1 MKTLK
6 IRSLLL
12 AIVGVCGFAFAAQA
26 AAPLVNTPIGN
37 QAKASYTDDSGVA
50 REVFSNTVVTLVTQ
64 VHGLTLEYP
73 NAKFATPGQWVYFTH
88 SVTND
93 GNGPD
98 TFDLEAEQTLAP
110 FPFESIVIYADANQ
124 DGLPDNF
131 SPISATTELA
141 PGAEFHFVVAAK
153 IPASAVLTHIASVT
167 VTAESSAFVD
177 IATTPDL
184 QRTNVDT
191 VTITNDAVF
200 TVNKSIN
207 IPSGVPGTTVTYT
220 INYTNNGS
228 AAATNFT
235 LTDQIPVGMTY
246 VAASA
251 TWSTYA
257 LSDDDDGSEAT
268 APAVSYDFNV
278 TTPGHT
284 TLVVAN
290 VAPGASGSFTF
301 QATVV
306 AGTVPGIINNQ
317 AEFEYTSNGNP
328 YEGESNIVPFT
339 VIQVPG
345 VTLTPPV
352 DPLPPI
358 PAGGTATWINVLTN
372 DGTGTDSFD
381 ITIVPGNNF
390 PDGTTFQLFQS
401 DGQTPMVDTNGNG
414 VPDTGPLAP
423 GATYNVVLKASIPID
438 APNGD
443 NGGLGYTVTKL
454 ATSFFGPLHPDGT
467 DDADD
472 FLEEITGAAVDL
484 TVNDSLPG
492 ADAGDGAGAG
502 PEVNAVVTQ
511 SANPGETTVFELFV
525 NNTGPSTDSFNLVA
539 DKDTG
544 FGAVNDLPPGWTVV
558 FRSGSANGPV
568 ITNTGPISSGGNRPV
583 FAVVSVPPGTPPG
596 AVSIYFKAESPTSE
610 ALDPLHVAVD
620 VNVIR
625 ELSIQTDNVGQTFPG
640 GSVVYEHILTNNG
653 NVTEG
658 GVDSDVTFALAN
670 VGANAAQWT
679 STVHYDANGNGII
692 DPAELPIDFAVQ
704 NLNDVRPGGIL
715 RGESIRLLV
724 KVVAPLG
731 ATDGATMATTITIA
745 TSNVADGEFDAGG
758 DFVSPAPAD
767 VANTDT
773 TNVVRG
779 DLTILKEQAISLNND
794 GVLDSAFTTA
804 QLSAP
809 PGSAIVYRLTVTNI
823 GAAAA
828 TGITVNDTVPAHTT
842 YNTAFESARFVSI
855 TGVNPVDLP
864 VVAAPVGGA
873 LVFNVGTLDPTET
886 AVMSFRVLINE

>member
-1 MKTLK
+1 MKTNK
-6 IRSLLL
+6 IRSLIW
-12 AIVGVCGFAFAAQA
+12 AVIGACGFALAAQA

-37 QAKASYTDDSGVA
+37 QAKASYTDDSGVS

-64 VHGLTLEYP
+64 VHGLTLEHP

-98 TFDLEAEQTLAP
+98 AFDLAAAQTLAP
-110 FPFESIVIYADANQ
+110 FTFESIVIYADANQ

-131 SPISATTELA
+131 TPITATTELA

-153 IPASAVLTHIASVT
+153 IPASATLTQLASVT

-177 IATTPDL
+177 IGTTPDL
-184 QRTNVDT
+184 QKTNVDT
-191 VTITNDAVF
+191 ITITNDAVF

-228 AAATNFT
+228 AAATDFT
-235 LTDQIPVGMTY
+235 LTDEIPADMVY
-246 VAASA
+246 VANSA
-251 TWSTYA
+251 RWNTYA

-268 APAVSYDFNV
+268 APAVSYDFGE
-278 TTPGHT
+278 TAAGFT

-301 QATVV
+301 QTTVA
-306 AGTVPGIINNQ
+306 AGTPPGIINNQ
-317 AEFEYTSNGNP
+317 AEFDYSSNGND
-328 YEGESNIVPFT
+328 YDGESNIVPFT

-345 VTLTPPV
+345 VTLTPPA
-352 DPLPPI
+352 LPIPAV

-372 DGTGTDSFD
+372 DGTGIDSFD
-381 ITIVPGNNF
+381 ITITPGHNF
-390 PDGTTFQLFQS
+390 PAGTTFQLFQA

-423 GATYNVVLKASIPID
+423 GATYNVVLKANIPIG

-443 NGGLGYTVTKL
+443 NGGLGYTVNKV
-454 ATSFFGPLHPDGT
+454 ATSFFGPLHPDGS

-472 FLEEITGAAVDL
+472 LLDEITGASVDL
-484 TVNDSLPG
+484 TANATLPG
-492 ADAGDGAGAG
+492 GAGAGAG
-502 PEVNAVVTQ
+502 PEVAAVVTQ
-511 SANPGETTVFELFV
+511 TANPGATTVFNLFV

-539 DKDTG
+539 DQNTV
-544 FGAVNDLPPGWTVV
+544 FGAVNDLPAGWTVV

-568 ITNTGPISSGGNRPV
+568 ITNTGPIPSGGNAPV

-596 AVSIYFKAESPTSE
+596 AVSIFFQALSPTSG
-610 ALDPLHVAVD
+610 ALDPLHAAVD
-620 VNVIR
+620 VNVVR
-625 ELSIQTDNVGQTFPG
+625 ELSIQTDNIGQTFPG

-658 GVDSDVTFALAN
+658 GADSDVTFALAN
-670 VGANAAQWT
+670 VGANSAQWT
-679 STVHYDANGNGII
+679 STVHFDANNNGII
-692 DPAELPIDFAVQ
+692 DPAELPINFAVQ
-704 NLNDVRPGGIL
+704 NLNVVRPGGLL

-745 TSNVADGEFDAGG
+745 TSNVAAGEYDAGG
-758 DFVSPAPAD
+758 DFVSAAPAS

-779 DLTILKEQAISLNND
+779 DLTILKEQAISLNNN
-794 GVLDSAFTTA
+794 GVLDTAFTTA
-804 QLSAP
+804 QVSAP
-809 PGSAIVYRLTVTNI
+809 PGAAIVYRLTVTNI

-842 YNTAFESARFVSI
+842 YNTAFESARFTALAGETDPGS
-855 TGVNPVDLP
+855 LP

>member
-12 AIVGVCGFAFAAQA
+12 ALVGICGFALAAQA

-37 QAKASYTDDSGVA
+37 QAKASYLDDSGVA

-64 VHGLTLEYP
+64 VHGFTLEHP
-73 NAKFATPGQWVYFTH
+73 NAKFATPGQFVYFTH

-93 GNGPD
+93 SNGAD
-98 TFDLEAEQTLAP
+98 TFDLDAVQTLAP
-110 FPFESIVIYADANQ
+110 FTFESIVIYADANQ

-131 SPISATTELA
+131 TPITATTELA

-153 IPASAVLTHIASVT
+153 IPASATLTAEASVT

-184 QRTNVDT
+184 QKTNVDT

-200 TVNKSIN
+200 TVDKSIN
-207 IPSGVPGTTVTYT
+207 TPSGIPGTTVTYT
-220 INYTNNGS
+220 INYTNNGN
-228 AAATNFT
+228 APATNFT
-235 LTDQIPVGMTY
+235 LTDEIPAGMAY
-246 VAASA
+246 VAGSGRWNTFSLTDAV
-251 TWSTYA
+251 
-257 LSDDDDGSEAT
+257 DGPEAT
-268 APAVSYDFNV
+268 AAAVSYDFNF
-278 TTPGHT
+278 TTVGFT

-306 AGTVPGIINNQ
+306 VATPPGTINNQ
-317 AEFEYTSNGNP
+317 AEFEYSSNGNT
-328 YEGESNIVPFT
+328 YDGESNIVPFT

-345 VTLTPPV
+345 VTLTPPAE
-352 DPLPPI
+352 PI
-358 PAGGTATWINVLTN
+358 PAVPAGGTATWVNELVNT
-372 DGTGTDSFD
+372 GTGIDSFD
-381 ITIVPGNNF
+381 ITITPGHNF
-390 PDGTTFQLFQS
+390 PAGTTFQLFRA

-423 GATYNVVLKASIPID
+423 GATYNVVLKASIPIN

-443 NGGLGYTVTKL
+443 NGGAGYTVNKV
-454 ATSFFGPLHPDGT
+454 ATSFFAPLDPAGT

-472 FLEEITGAAVDL
+472 RLDEITGASVDL
-484 TVNDSLPG
+484 TANAPT
-492 ADAGDGAGAG
+492 GAGAG
-502 PEVNAVVTQ
+502 TGAGPEGAPVVTQ
-511 SANPGETTVFELFV
+511 SANPGATTVFNLFV

-539 DKDTG
+539 DQNTV
-544 FGAVNDLPPGWTVV
+544 FGPVNDLPPGWTVV
-558 FRSGSANGPV
+558 FRSGSPTGPV
-568 ITNTGPISSGGNRPV
+568 VTNTGPIPPGGNVPV
-583 FAVVSVPPGTPPG
+583 FAVVSVPPGTSPG
-596 AVSIYFKAESPTSE
+596 AVSIYFQAESPTSG
-610 ALDPLHVAVD
+610 ALDPLHAA
-620 VNVIR
+620 VNVNVVR
-625 ELSIQTDNVGQTFPG
+625 QLSIQTDNIGQTFPG

-679 STVHYDANGNGII
+679 STVHFDANNNGII
-692 DPAELPIDFAVQ
+692 DPGELPIDFAVQ
-704 NLNDVRPGGIL
+704 NLNDVRVGGL
-715 RGESIRLLV
+715 LPGESIRLLV

-745 TSNVADGEFDAGG
+745 TSNVDSGVFDVGG
-758 DFVSPAPAD
+758 NFESTAPAA

-794 GVLDSAFTTA
+794 GTLDSPFTTA

-809 PGSAIVYRLTVTNI
+809 PGAAIVYRITVTNI

-828 TGITVNDTVPAHTT
+828 TGITVNDTVPSHTT
-842 YNTAFESARFVSI
+842 YNTAFELARFTSLAGE
-855 TGVNPVDLP
+855 TAPGSLP
-864 VVAAPVGGA
+864 VVAPPVAGA
-873 LVFNVGTLDPTET
+873 LVFNVGTLDPTEI